1 MREKKESSMKHLTKV
16 IIAVILFACQFI
28 AQAQEAPDNI
38 IGVWLNDDKT
48 NKIEIYKANDTYSGK
63 IIWIAQLEN
72 NPGLN
77 PKDKNNPNPE
87 KRNQSILGMDII
99 TGLKY
104 SDGKWV
110 KGTIYTPQKGIYA
123 DCEVELHS
131 DKQLNLV
138 VSKGMFSKTK
148 TWIRE

>member
-1 MREKKESSMKHLTKV
+1 MKHLTKV
-16 IIAVILFACQFI
+16 TLALLLIACQFNI
-28 AQAQEAPDNI
+28 QAQESSDKI
-38 IGVWLNDDKT
+38 VGVWLNENKN
-48 NKIEIYKANDTYSGK
+48 NKIEMYKVDDTYSAK
-63 IIWIAQLEN
+63 IVWIEQLEN
-72 NPGLN
+72 NPGLD
-77 PKDKNNPNPE
+77 PKDKNNPIPE
-87 KRNQSILGMDII
+87 RRNQSILGMDII

-104 SDGKWV
+104 SNGKWV

-138 VSKGMFSKTK
+138 VSKGIFSRTK

>member
-1 MREKKESSMKHLTKV
+1 MKHFVLIFLTLGFLDT
-16 IIAVILFACQFI
+16 I
-28 AQAQEAPDNI
+28 QAQQPKDNI

-48 NKIEIYKANDTYSGK
+48 YKIEVYKVNDTYSGK
-63 IIWIAQLEN
+63 IVWIEQLDK
-72 NPGLN
+72 NPGLD
-77 PKDKNNPNPE
+77 PKDKNNPIPE
-87 KRNQSILGMDII
+87 RRNQSILGMDII

-138 VSKGMFSKTK
+138 VSKGIFSRTK

>member
-1 MREKKESSMKHLTKV
+1 MKQHT
-16 IIAVILFACQFI
+16 IITIAFLMFACQFNI
-28 AQAQEAPDNI
+28 QAQKSSDKI
-38 IGVWLNDDKT
+38 VGIWLNDDKT
-48 NKIEIYKANDTYSGK
+48 NKIEIYKVDDTYSAK
-63 IIWIAQLEN
+63 IVWIEQLEN
-72 NPGLN
+72 NPGHD
-77 PKDKNNPNPE
+77 PKDKNNPDPE

-104 SDGKWV
+104 SDGKWI

-138 VSKGMFSKTK
+138 VSKGIFSKTK
-148 TWIRE
+148 IWIRE

>member
-1 MREKKESSMKHLTKV
+1 MSCRTSQKVNKTRSSLE
-16 IIAVILFACQFI
+16 C
-28 AQAQEAPDNI
+28 
-38 IGVWLNDDKT
+38 
-48 NKIEIYKANDTYSGK
+48 
-63 IIWIAQLEN
+63 AQLKN

-123 DCEVELHS
+123 DCKVELHS
-131 DKQLNLV
+131 DKQLSLV
-138 VSKGMFSKTK
+138 VSKGMFSRTK